1 MTENFHDN
9 GIYEETLDR
18 QSLLEDDECSVISG
32 TKFARSIWLFTYSKK
47 YDFYRL
53 SGLYRNGFLSY
64 CNKSGYFKRYRED
77 GKSHCLIKNQDGIID
92 EIKAIRLKDD
102 VFAPDQLLFE
112 DLLFEYVDPEGA
124 VYKISI
130 TAENL
135 RETYLNNYHNLL
147 NDNFLEHLTT
157 HEKPLLKDSLNQT
170 YLFFLNAIV
179 KINGTQHTVLDYSFL
194 EGSCIWRDNI
204 IPRNFTYVTDYTT
217 CHFSRFIQNICSN
230 DSLRIKAV
238 RSAIGYL
245 VNTHGNLANSR
256 AVICYDE
263 EITDLKNPQG
273 GTGKGVFAQAIKE
286 VRTVTK
292 LDGKRLDPKDK
303 FRWQAVE
310 QSTQIVWVDDAPA
323 KLGFDI
329 FHSVIT
335 DGWNVE
341 KKNKEVFYIRPQ
353 DSPKLLL
360 TSNSI
365 VTGNGNTNERRQFII
380 EFSPYYSKLQ
390 RNGIKEPIR
399 HVHGC
404 IFFDPDDWSSDEW
417 NMFYSFMVDCCRLY
431 LAEGLQF
438 IQHAGFEKNRLLQ
451 CTSSE
456 FVEWM
461 EEKNYQAGQEYNRA
475 DEYREFIESCGPFKD
490 FPPRRFTAW
499 LKEYAKYKLYEFKTR
514 KSNGQ
519 SYFSFNQ
526 CSSD

>member
-1 MTENFHDN
+1 MRDIAQ
-9 GIYEETLDR
+9 GKDSASP
-18 QSLLEDDECSVISG
+18 QSVFEPQEYLTISSHQFVISIW
-32 TKFARSIWLFTYSKK
+32 KFKYSKK
-47 YDFYRL
+47 FDVYYL
-53 SGLYRNGFLSY
+53 AGLYLDGFLKICTY
-64 CNKSGYFKRYRED
+64 LGYYKRYHDD
-77 GKSHCLIKNQDGIID
+77 GKSHCLIHDKAGIIQ
-92 EIKAIRLKDD
+92 EVKAIRLKDE
-102 VFAPDQLLFE
+102 VFDPDQLLFE
-112 DLLFEYVDPEGA
+112 DLKFDYINPVGQIFP
-124 VYKISI
+124 ISV
-130 TAENL
+130 TAEEL
-135 RETYLNNYHNLL
+135 RETYLKNYHNVL

-170 YLFFLNAIV
+170 YLFFLNVIV
-179 KINGTQHTVLDYSFL
+179 KITSTHNTVLDYSSL
-194 EGSCIWRDNI
+194 TGSCIWKENI
-204 IPRNFTYVTDYTT
+204 IQRNFAYVEDYSA
-217 CHFSRFIQNICSN
+217 CHFSRFISNICSN
-230 DSLRIKAV
+230 DPLRIKAV

-245 VNTHGNLANSR
+245 VNTYGNVANSR

-273 GTGKGVFAQAIKE
+273 GTGKGVLAQAIKE

-303 FRWQAVE
+303 FRWQAIE

-380 EFSPYYSKLQ
+380 EFSPFYSTLQ
-390 RNGIKEPIR
+390 RNGIKEPVL

-404 IFFDPDDWSSDEW
+404 TFFDPDDWSTDEW

-431 LAEGLQF
+431 HAEGLQF

-451 CTSSE
+451 STSSD
-456 FVEWM
+456 FDEWM
-461 EEKNYQAGQEYNRA
+461 EEKNFKVGQEYNRA
-475 DEYREFIESCGPFKD
+475 DEYREFIDSCGPFKD
-490 FPPRRFTAW
+490 FPPRRFTSW
-499 LKEYAKYKLYEFKTR
+499 LKEYANYKQYEFKSR

-519 SYFSFNQ
+519 SYFSFSQ